1 MKKIA
6 IGAAAM
12 GGAALIA
19 FGASGTFA
27 SFNDVQSVTD
37 QSAGAGSLTL
47 TAGRTVEAAAAN
59 LDGLQ
64 PGKSVDLKYFVV
76 NDATSDV
83 NGTISGGLTNLV
95 DLENGCNTSE
105 VDKPGADTDCGWNEG
120 EFSGVATV
128 TGSMTVGGTEASCA
142 FNPSASQAQGTLAS
156 FATKK
161 LSVPG
166 VVTPGQGVCF
176 VLRVELPSSASNAV
190 QTDSATFG
198 IDFRMDQ
205 AA

>member
-1 MKKIA
+1 
-6 IGAAAM
+6 
-12 GGAALIA
+12 
-19 FGASGTFA
+19 
-27 SFNDVQSVTD
+27 
-37 QSAGAGSLTL
+37 
-47 TAGRTVEAAAAN
+47 
-59 LDGLQ
+59 
-64 PGKSVDLKYFVV
+64 
-76 NDATSDV
+76 
-83 NGTISGGLTNLV
+83 
-95 DLENGCNTSE
+95 
-105 VDKPGADTDCGWNEG
+105 
-120 EFSGVATV
+120 
-128 TGSMTVGGTEASCA
+128 MTVGGTEASCA

-205 AA
+205 AARSARSTSRGRSGVSRAALAASP